1 LPKILARAGFGSRR
15 AVERL
20 ISEGRVTLDGQTV
33 TDPGRQV
40 DLGQSLVRVDG
51 HIVRAPSSWRY
62 LLLNKPAGYLTAR
75 RDDRGRATVMD
86 LLPEELRQIVFPVGR
101 LDLTTTGLLLC
112 TSDGDLA
119 QRCLHPSYHLPKTYR
134 AKVAGVP
141 PESALR
147 RLRGGVELADGW
159 TAPAEVWLRASTAKT
174 AELEITLREGRNRQV
189 RRMCEAV
196 GHEVLEAGAPE
207 HGAADAG

>member
-1 LPKILARAGFGSRR
+1 
-15 AVERL
+15 
-20 ISEGRVTLDGQTV
+20 
-33 TDPGRQV
+33 
-40 DLGQSLVRVDG
+40 
-51 HIVRAPSSWRY
+51 
-62 LLLNKPAGYLTAR
+62 
-75 RDDRGRATVMD
+75 MD
-86 LLPEELRQIVFPVGR
+86 LLPEDLRQIVFPVGR

-196 GHEVLEAGAPE
+196 GHEVLELERLSMGPLTLGKLKRGEWRELSAEEVETLRGACGLE
-207 HGAADAG
+207 DDAVSA